1 MYIYIYIYPGA
12 AERPGGHWFPVA
24 KSESVSAQA
33 KQDYV
38 SLQSRICECSA
49 SVLWVSGMLKD
60 CPKASNNSLEDQHAN
75 ATEIETKAVK
85 SAKEAGC
92 MGKTVQGRY
101 ELDAKLL
108 CPRQC

>member
-1 MYIYIYIYPGA
+1 MLKQSKTMCHCNPEFVNALQVFFG
-12 AERPGGHWFPVA
+12 FPVC
-24 KSESVSAQA
+24 
-33 KQDYV
+33 
-38 SLQSRICECSA
+38 SRIARRPATTVSKTNTRSA
-49 SVLWVSGMLKD
+49 ISTVFM
-60 CPKASNNSLEDQHAN
+60 N